1 MQVVMENKI
10 LIDYASQLL
19 CGLAYLHAAQVV
31 LRDIKPANVLLRLEG
46 DQVVLKLSDF
56 GVSITCPTVALCLPL
71 TICFSHSFF
80 LSQQV

>member
-1 MQVVMENKI
+1 
-10 LIDYASQLL
+10 
-19 CGLAYLHAAQVV
+19 
-31 LRDIKPANVLLRLEG
+31 
-46 DQVVLKLSDF
+46 VVLKLSDF